1 MSDRVT
7 ILYIG
12 GLGRSGSTILAQV
25 LGRIPGFVNVGEL
38 WQIWDRGL
46 RDNELCG
53 CGQPCWS
60 CGFWNAVGEEAFG
73 GWNNVDVDKLSAYKP
88 LLKRYRYIPI
98 YALMAKTGLR
108 SQRMDA
114 LLEEYGPVLERL
126 YRAIQSV
133 SGARVI
139 VDSSK
144 SLPYAF
150 FLDMLPFADLRMIYL
165 VRDSRA
171 VAYSW
176 SKEKVRP
183 EVVGQRTLMRQRS
196 PVNVSRVWTI
206 GNYSSYGFLSRFP
219 HTRLRYEDFTEDPA
233 FYVRRTLTRLGVE
246 GEAGS
251 LRSLDR
257 RRISLTV
264 DHTVSGNPGRF
275 RTGKVELRPDHEWKE
290 KMGAAD
296 RHIVSAL
303 TAPLLL
309 KYGYLGRGKKDG

>member
-1 MSDRVT
+1 MSERVT

-12 GLGRSGSTILAQV
+12 GHGRSGSTILAQM

-46 RDNELCG
+46 RENELCG

-60 CGFWNAVGEEAFG
+60 CGFWNAVGDEAFG
-73 GWNNVDVDKLSAYKP
+73 GWNNVDVDRLSAYKP
-88 LLKRYRYIPI
+88 LLKRYRYIPP
-98 YALMAKTGLR
+98 YAFMAKTGIHSR
-108 SQRMDA
+108 RMDG
-114 LLEEYGPVLERL
+114 LLEEYGPVLEQL

-144 SLPYAF
+144 YLPCAF
-150 FLDMLPFADLRMIYL
+150 VLDMLPFADLRVIHL

-183 EVVGQRTLMRQRS
+183 EVVDQRTLMPLRS
-196 PVNVSRVWTI
+196 PANVSRVWNLD
-206 GNYSSYGFLSRFP
+206 NYSYSILSRFP
-219 HTRLRYEDFTEDPA
+219 NTRLRYEDFVDDPA
-233 FYVRRTLTRLGVE
+233 FYVRKTLTRLGVDR
-246 GEAGS
+246 EAGS
-251 LRSLDR
+251 LRFLDR
-257 RRISLTV
+257 RRISLAV

-275 RTGKVELRPDHEWKE
+275 RIGTVELCPDEEWKD

-296 RHIVSAL
+296 RRIVSAL

-309 KYGYLGRGKKDG
+309 KYGYLGRAKKAG